1 MRDTQVPIN
10 MSAFGTKLENAAW
23 RTRPSWAV
31 IATED
36 RAFDQAM
43 LIHMAERIKAKITK
57 VSASHALFMTQPE
70 VISDTI
76 DLAARTV
83 SAKK

>member
-1 MRDTQVPIN
+1 MRDARVPIN
-10 MSAFGTKLENAAW
+10 MSAFGTKLEKAAW
-23 RTRPSWAV
+23 RTRPNWAV

-36 RAFDQAM
+36 KAFDQAI
-43 LIHMAERIKAKITK
+43 LIHMAERIKAELTK

-83 SAKK
+83 LAIK